1 MSELIFRYIDLG
13 EIDRDDWSG
22 VQPHEWPE
30 VIARSHRIAEEAA
43 HRGFGAPRPKRP
55 KRGASPEAPNGS
67 LLTLREAAK
76 ILGIKYGTMRNR
88 CSGKT
93 RIYDAS
99 HGLTRQVGDRSPRFK
114 RSVFMRAIADGHLR
128 VRGDSDII
136 NDVKA

>member
-1 MSELIFRYIDLG
+1 MTELLTGYIELG

-30 VIARSHRIAEEAA
+30 VIARAHRIAEEAA
-43 HRGFGAPRPKRP
+43 HRGFGAPRPKHP
-55 KRGASPEAPNGS
+55 KRRATPDAPNES
-67 LLTLREAAK
+67 LLTYRQAAK
-76 ILGIKYGTMRNR
+76 ILGISYGTMRNR
-88 CSGKT
+88 CTGKT

-114 RSVFMRAIADGHLR
+114 RTVFMQAIADGNLR
-128 VRGDSDII
+128 DAGRSDII